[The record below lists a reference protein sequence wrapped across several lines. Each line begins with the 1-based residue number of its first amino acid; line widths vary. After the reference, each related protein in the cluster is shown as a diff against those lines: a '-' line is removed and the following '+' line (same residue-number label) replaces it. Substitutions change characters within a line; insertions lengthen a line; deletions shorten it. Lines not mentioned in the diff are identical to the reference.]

1 MWEILT
7 KIEFAPC
14 IALSIGG
21 MTAMLD
27 DSSALSHRTNFY
39 RKSLVRYDHIMNR
52 AMNSN
57 LLGLESL
64 NEILKIAFAFK
75 AEPQ

>member
-1 MWEILT
+1 M
-7 KIEFAPC
+7 KIAFAPC

-21 MTAMLD
+21 IKTKLV
-27 DSSALSHRTNFY
+27 DSSALSHPTNFY

-57 LLGLESL
+57 
-64 NEILKIAFAFK
+64 
-75 AEPQ
+75 

>member
-7 KIEFAPC
+7 KIAFAPC

-21 MTAMLD
+21 IRSMLD
-27 DSSALSHRTNFY
+27 DISALSHRTNFY